1 MRIGELARATGV
13 KTETIRYYEREGILA
28 APPRTQANYR
38 DYGPNETSRL
48 HFIRHARN
56 LGFSMAQVRE
66 LLDLAG
72 DKSQSCAEV
81 DVLTRTHLFEVDR
94 KIAELKSL
102 RTELSR
108 MLENCEQGA
117 IGDCLIVE
125 ALAQQPKEVAP

>member
-48 HFIRHARN
+48 HFIRRARN

>member
-48 HFIRHARN
+48 HFIGRARN

-66 LLDLAG
+66 LLDLAD

>member
-48 HFIRHARN
+48 HFIRRARN

-66 LLDLAG
+66 LLDLAD

>member
-28 APPRTQANYR
+28 APPRTRANYR
-38 DYGPNETSRL
+38 VYGPNETSRL
-48 HFIRHARN
+48 HFIRRARN